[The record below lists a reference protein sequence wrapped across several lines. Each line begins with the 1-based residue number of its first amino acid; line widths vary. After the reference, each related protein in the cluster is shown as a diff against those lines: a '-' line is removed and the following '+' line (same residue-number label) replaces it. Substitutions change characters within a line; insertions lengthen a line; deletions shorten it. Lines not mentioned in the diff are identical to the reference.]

1 MRVRWL
7 LLALMSV
14 VMFAPAALP
23 QSSSTAATPQQL
35 ELLRSLSA
43 SDREALAKQLGID
56 LQSIE
61 GGTETRRAQPGSAA
75 DSSTRGVSGEQDQ
88 IKRLEALRREL
99 ALSPGDTLVIGAAA
113 REGDAAGG
121 QSIERELIEDIRGRN
136 PYRLDSSGFL
146 QLPGLAPISLS
157 GLSEQQSVARIEAEP
172 SLKNLKFKISKL
184 PVDKVGFEALK
195 PFGYELFED
204 APSTFA
210 PVTDVPVPSGY
221 LVGPGDELSIQLFG
235 SQNRT
240 VKLVVGRDGRLSV
253 PDLGPISVGGKTF
266 DAVRQDIENRVA
278 AQLVGVRASVSMADT
293 RSIRVFVMGEARQ
306 PGSYTV
312 SGLATMTSAL
322 FASGGVTPTGS
333 LRDIQLKRAGQ
344 LIRRLDLYDL
354 LLRGDTGND
363 VQLMSGDVIFIPPVG
378 PTVAIEGE
386 VRRPA
391 VYELRGSTTISSL
404 LAIAGGLTEEADPD
418 RAALVRLDD
427 QKRRIAIDA
436 PLLTGKFGNQTLR
449 AGDRLRVPRLPPT
462 LDSGVSLEGH
472 LFRPGAVAWREGLRI
487 SAVIPSVK
495 DLRPN
500 ADLKYVVIRREIM
513 PDRRVVILSAD
524 LAAALRG
531 PGSAADLLLSP
542 RDRIIVFDS
551 GSSRRPVIEPL
562 LDELRIQ
569 STSELP
575 AQVVSL
581 SGRVKAPG
589 DYPLEPDMRVSDL
602 LRAGGDLQDA
612 AYVEKAELVR
622 FLVDGGQRK
631 AELLEIDLAAVLRGD
646 SSADVAL
653 NPFDTVLIKEIPEWS
668 QRESITLRGE
678 VRFPGSYPIRRGET
692 LRSVLERAGGLT
704 GLAFTKGAVFS
715 RLELAERERKQIQDL
730 SNRLRAD
737 LASRAVQAGNLA
749 AAGGRQAEGD
759 GNFAVLQGL
768 LQDLNNS
775 KPVGR
780 LVIDLDSVIAGPIGS
795 ARDVVLR
802 DGDELVIPKLRQE
815 VSVIGE
821 VQNSTSHLYRSGL
834 TRADYLGLSGGVTR
848 RADTARL
855 YVVRADGSVATSGRS
870 WFGGGDTLAIQ
881 PGDTI
886 VVPVDTERVPRLGLW
901 QAVSTIIYN
910 SAVALAAIRSL

>member
-1 MRVRWL
+1 
-7 LLALMSV
+7 
-14 VMFAPAALP
+14 
-23 QSSSTAATPQQL
+23 
-35 ELLRSLSA
+35 
-43 SDREALAKQLGID
+43 
-56 LQSIE
+56 
-61 GGTETRRAQPGSAA
+61 
-75 DSSTRGVSGEQDQ
+75 
-88 IKRLEALRREL
+88 
-99 ALSPGDTLVIGAAA
+99 
-113 REGDAAGG
+113 
-121 QSIERELIEDIRGRN
+121 
-136 PYRLDSSGFL
+136 
-146 QLPGLAPISLS
+146 
-157 GLSEQQSVARIEAEP
+157 
-172 SLKNLKFKISKL
+172 
-184 PVDKVGFEALK
+184 
-195 PFGYELFED
+195 
-204 APSTFA
+204 
-210 PVTDVPVPSGY
+210 
-221 LVGPGDELSIQLFG
+221 
-235 SQNRT
+235 
-240 VKLVVGRDGRLSV
+240 
-253 PDLGPISVGGKTF
+253 
-266 DAVRQDIENRVA
+266 
-278 AQLVGVRASVSMADT
+278 
-293 RSIRVFVMGEARQ
+293 
-306 PGSYTV
+306 
-312 SGLATMTSAL
+312 
-322 FASGGVTPTGS
+322 
-333 LRDIQLKRAGQ
+333 
-344 LIRRLDLYDL
+344 
-354 LLRGDTGND
+354 
-363 VQLMSGDVIFIPPVG
+363 
-378 PTVAIEGE
+378 
-386 VRRPA
+386 
-391 VYELRGSTTISSL
+391 
-404 LAIAGGLTEEADPD
+404 
-418 RAALVRLDD
+418 
-427 QKRRIAIDA
+427 
-436 PLLTGKFGNQTLR
+436 
-449 AGDRLRVPRLPPT
+449 
-462 LDSGVSLEGH
+462 
-472 LFRPGAVAWREGLRI
+472 
-487 SAVIPSVK
+487 
-495 DLRPN
+495 
-500 ADLKYVVIRREIM
+500 
-513 PDRRVVILSAD
+513 
-524 LAAALRG
+524 
-531 PGSAADLLLSP
+531 
-542 RDRIIVFDS
+542 
-551 GSSRRPVIEPL
+551 
-562 LDELRIQ
+562 
-569 STSELP
+569 
-575 AQVVSL
+575 
-581 SGRVKAPG
+581 
-589 DYPLEPDMRVSDL
+589 MRVSDL